1 MNGSDIILL
10 DISMWLANRWCTQ
23 AASMVYGACHSLRT
37 KWTVHMYTYIYIYI
51 YTCQSSASTFE
62 ATLASTASQPIIPEV
77 NVTSSDVWAWQIC
90 IYICWSSVSVSK
102 DTPSSTVP
110 LPPWKRPK
118 EVTRAVH
125 CWSFAYIYIHCLF
138 PMTPNQESSGS
149 MPTSSEPVRVPV
161 RLPLPVAN
169 LEVSDSILNIYI
181 YCSFLNVTKSGI
193 IGNHSSSFRRG
204 TSTCSTAIA
213 SGQLRCERFNSEYLL
228 SFAMCCA

>member
-1 MNGSDIILL
+1 M
-10 DISMWLANRWCTQ
+10 
-23 AASMVYGACHSLRT
+23 
-37 KWTVHMYTYIYIYI
+37 
-51 YTCQSSASTFE
+51 
-62 ATLASTASQPIIPEV
+62 
-77 NVTSSDVWAWQIC
+77 
-90 IYICWSSVSVSK
+90 SVSK

-110 LPPWKRPK
+110 LTPLKRPK

-181 YCSFLNVTKSGI
+181 IYIRFHSKCSVLRFFYH
-193 IGNHSSSFRRG
+193 HSRLKMLDWYKYIYIYIFGKNMSRNLVVFSD
-204 TSTCSTAIA
+204 
-213 SGQLRCERFNSEYLL
+213 
-228 SFAMCCA
+228 

>member
-1 MNGSDIILL
+1 MSV
-10 DISMWLANRWCTQ
+10 ISINIWGHT
-23 AASMVYGACHSLRT
+23 SIHSITTNNSRSKRDQLRCVSLT
-37 KWTVHMYTYIYIYI
+37 NICIYIY
-51 YTCQSSASTFE
+51 
-62 ATLASTASQPIIPEV
+62 
-77 NVTSSDVWAWQIC
+77 

-125 CWSFAYIYIHCLF
+125 CWSFAYTYTLFVPNDTKPGIIGKHANIFRTGTNTCSIAIASGQLRSERFNSEYIEYIY
-138 PMTPNQESSGS
+138 
-149 MPTSSEPVRVPV
+149 
-161 RLPLPVAN
+161 
-169 LEVSDSILNIYI
+169 IYI